1 MNVISCF
8 YKLGLMVLFFYVYLI
23 TQDIKVFAVDFKHDI
38 KAIYEINEN
47 GSTNVQYEFTTSN
60 QVANNYLK
68 KFEFLFPFEPEGL
81 DVSKSP
87 TRIEVVQLNKSSNTG
102 IYKLVVEFVEP
113 VIGKDKKF
121 QWKLSFRIKDI
132 LINHGIQKAIII
144 PTFSE
149 NDPSITFD
157 ISVKYPKSIGDV
169 AYVYGNADVE
179 SEGQYN
185 IYHFYSKNN
194 LESSIVFLIG
204 LGADYEFELKDGSE
218 TNKIFLP
225 YQTNYQNVYYENFQ
239 SDSESLRY
247 EKNFIYLNNK
257 KDTVLKGYIKT
268 NDSDEDA
275 YYQQNTYQYTH
286 YAYLDEIAK
295 TFKKENK
302 STYDIAKDIYIQAL
316 KRFKVNDYKVN
327 LFTTNSLSENKFEV
341 NVVEL
346 NYIYRSLLAK
356 FNIESRGVFGYV
368 FPIQPLKR
376 DSFNAYQ
383 HVWTEFWDGSKWVVV
398 DPAWYLSSGGTVY
411 FDNNNYH
418 HIKFGH
424 YNEEKE
430 IIDFFKQ
437 DRYFIVKPLKQI
449 YKPSDT
455 STNLELKLDAYSALN
470 QSLILEFYNP
480 TSKILKVSKIDI
492 STSQNHFLPD
502 SENTSSFL
510 IPPKSTIK
518 HNITV
523 ENKVSV
529 KKSNIDI
536 QVTAQYTDLTSVKD
550 FVSVKDQLEMKTN
563 ISRYLTSV
571 YLAVIL
577 LVYVILLVFLLV
589 RRPLTTITNH

>member
-68 KFEFLFPFEPEGL
+68 KFEFLLPFEPEGL

-132 LINHGIQKAIII
+132 LINHGIQKATII

-257 KDTVLKGYIKT
+257 KGYC
-268 NDSDEDA
+268 
-275 YYQQNTYQYTH
+275 
-286 YAYLDEIAK
+286 
-295 TFKKENK
+295 
-302 STYDIAKDIYIQAL
+302 L
-316 KRFKVNDYKVN
+316 KRLY
-327 LFTTNSLSENKFEV
+327 
-341 NVVEL
+341 
-346 NYIYRSLLAK
+346 
-356 FNIESRGVFGYV
+356 
-368 FPIQPLKR
+368 
-376 DSFNAYQ
+376 
-383 HVWTEFWDGSKWVVV
+383 
-398 DPAWYLSSGGTVY
+398 
-411 FDNNNYH
+411 
-418 HIKFGH
+418 
-424 YNEEKE
+424 
-430 IIDFFKQ
+430 
-437 DRYFIVKPLKQI
+437 
-449 YKPSDT
+449 
-455 STNLELKLDAYSALN
+455 
-470 QSLILEFYNP
+470 
-480 TSKILKVSKIDI
+480 
-492 STSQNHFLPD
+492 
-502 SENTSSFL
+502 
-510 IPPKSTIK
+510 
-518 HNITV
+518 
-523 ENKVSV
+523 
-529 KKSNIDI
+529 
-536 QVTAQYTDLTSVKD
+536 
-550 FVSVKDQLEMKTN
+550 
-563 ISRYLTSV
+563 
-571 YLAVIL
+571 
-577 LVYVILLVFLLV
+577 
-589 RRPLTTITNH
+589 